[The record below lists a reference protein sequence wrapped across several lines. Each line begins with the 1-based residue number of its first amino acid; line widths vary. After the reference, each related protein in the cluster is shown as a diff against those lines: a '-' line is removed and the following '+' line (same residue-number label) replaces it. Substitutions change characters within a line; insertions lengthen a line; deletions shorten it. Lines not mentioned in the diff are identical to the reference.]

1 MTTPAHDSVAYL
13 PARPRLALLRKE
25 ADQLILCLP
34 YPTLRPMGLVFRRPR
49 GRAICRVADRGAPYP
64 SSVRR
69 LDGACI
75 RRLRARRGSQ
85 PSAVRGAS
93 KVNTHNHPLARL
105 RVRRNQTERNNTL
118 KTRADRLGKK
128 PRSMRRSR
136 SLIAALKCQN
146 SKTIL
151 NADSATAMGEYY
163 FTTLEGTV
171 AKVEYTFQYKR
182 GADGNLKIVVHHS
195 SLPYS
200 P

>member
-1 MTTPAHDSVAYL
+1 MH
-13 PARPRLALLRKE
+13 LLRLGGH
-25 ADQLILCLP
+25 ASRAIRSHA
-34 YPTLRPMGLVFRRPR
+34 LRQAPRSSVKNRRPCQNHFV
-49 GRAICRVADRGAPYP
+49 GAAAAGDEIGIKEDKGFAINPWT
-64 SSVRR
+64 
-69 LDGACI
+69 
-75 RRLRARRGSQ
+75 
-85 PSAVRGAS
+85 AVRF
-93 KVNTHNHPLARL
+93 
-105 RVRRNQTERNNTL
+105 E
-118 KTRADRLGKK
+118 
-128 PRSMRRSR
+128 
-136 SLIAALKCQN
+136 N

>member
-1 MTTPAHDSVAYL
+1 MTPRGSRT
-13 PARPRLALLRKE
+13 ARRSQTAKWVPCRNTYPRL
-25 ADQLILCLP
+25 
-34 YPTLRPMGLVFRRPR
+34 TV
-49 GRAICRVADRGAPYP
+49 RA
-64 SSVRR
+64 
-69 LDGACI
+69 
-75 RRLRARRGSQ
+75 Q
-85 PSAVRGAS
+85 AVRF
-93 KVNTHNHPLARL
+93 
-105 RVRRNQTERNNTL
+105 E
-118 KTRADRLGKK
+118 
-128 PRSMRRSR
+128 
-136 SLIAALKCQN
+136 N

>member
-1 MTTPAHDSVAYL
+1 MPCRNTRPRLTIPVPYRN
-13 PARPRLALLRKE
+13 ARPRLT
-25 ADQLILCLP
+25 I
-34 YPTLRPMGLVFRRPR
+34 
-49 GRAICRVADRGAPYP
+49 RA
-64 SSVRR
+64 
-69 LDGACI
+69 
-75 RRLRARRGSQ
+75 Q
-85 PSAVRGAS
+85 AVRF
-93 KVNTHNHPLARL
+93 
-105 RVRRNQTERNNTL
+105 E
-118 KTRADRLGKK
+118 
-128 PRSMRRSR
+128 
-136 SLIAALKCQN
+136 N

>member
-1 MTTPAHDSVAYL
+1 MPT
-13 PARPRLALLRKE
+13 
-25 ADQLILCLP
+25 LP
-34 YPTLRPMGLVFRRPR
+34 YPTLNGTCVSAAARPR
-49 GRAICRVADRGAPYP
+49 DCPRGGSGRARPVSRSKTGWGLRLTPVASRWHG
-64 SSVRR
+64 
-69 LDGACI
+69 
-75 RRLRARRGSQ
+75 LRACVSTQVKQ
-85 PSAVRGAS
+85 PQTPATRATPRPAKSDERIRQNRPRNTREQETATNETVALINCCREKLPALVNPWTAVRF
-93 KVNTHNHPLARL
+93 
-105 RVRRNQTERNNTL
+105 E
-118 KTRADRLGKK
+118 
-128 PRSMRRSR
+128 
-136 SLIAALKCQN
+136 N